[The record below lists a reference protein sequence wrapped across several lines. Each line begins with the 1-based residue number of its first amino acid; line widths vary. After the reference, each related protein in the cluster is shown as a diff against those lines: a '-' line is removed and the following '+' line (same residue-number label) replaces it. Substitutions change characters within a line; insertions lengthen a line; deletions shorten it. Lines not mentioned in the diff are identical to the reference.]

1 MIEQTVP
8 TGLNMD
14 TNTGPLFS
22 SAQPLKLKDIPVT
35 APDCE
40 FTSVIENIIQLH
52 TQRSNL
58 KLKPFKKL
66 DH

>member
-40 FTSVIENIIQLH
+40 FRIHAFNI
-52 TQRSNL
+52 
-58 KLKPFKKL
+58 
-66 DH
+66 

>member
-14 TNTGPLFS
+14 TKTGPLFS
-22 SAQPLKLKDIPVT
+22 SAQALMLKHIPVT

-40 FTSVIENIIQLH
+40 FSIQPSFNIKQ
-52 TQRSNL
+52 
-58 KLKPFKKL
+58 PMY
-66 DH
+66 